1 MDSAVVFTSL
11 IPFIVIALV
20 VAFIVAVFWRRRT
33 P

>member
-11 IPFIVIALV
+11 LPIIVIALV
-20 VAFIVAVFWRRRT
+20 VAFIVVVFWRRRG